1 MGIIKECGGKMWM
14 MERESTSL
22 LVSDGR
28 IMGQSLDGPI
38 RVF

>member
-14 MERESTSL
+14 MEREFTSS

-28 IMGQSLDGPI
+28 IMGQSFDGPI